1 MSAPEVSCSMDGGG
15 ECSHSNAAAPPLS
28 DRSARRVAVSQ
39 TPSPSLSLRDFPRLL
54 AGRQAVIFAAQQE
67 AAGWIDVDGCCGIV
81 PYPFIFSLSCEY
93 IRALVFEKEQRFR
106 RRLKMQWQF

>member
-1 MSAPEVSCSMDGGG
+1 MLAFERRASPFRQVSTESGRQ
-15 ECSHSNAAAPPLS
+15 S
-28 DRSARRVAVSQ
+28 D
-39 TPSPSLSLRDFPRLL
+39 PSLSLRDFPRLL